1 MIASFILAALRQRAE
16 RKPDSPAFSFVD
28 YEVDPGGF
36 TETLTWSQVYRRVRV
51 VAAEVSS
58 RGTPGDRVA
67 ILAPQGLD
75 YIVGFL
81 AAMEAGRVAVPLSVP
96 AFGTHDERVSAVLRD
111 SSPATILTTSAVL
124 GDVVG
129 CARAGLAGSAPAVI
143 EIDALDLDGEPA
155 FEASSALH
163 AKTALLQYTSG
174 STRRPAGR
182 HGDAP

>member
-1 MIASFILAALRQRAE
+1 MPVIESSIPAALRQRAD
-16 RKPDSPAFSFVD
+16 RQPDSPAFTFID
-28 YEVDPGGF
+28 YEIDPGGF

-51 VAAEVSS
+51 VAAEVAS
-58 RGTPGDRVA
+58 RGTPGDRVT

-129 CARAGLAGSAPAVI
+129 CARAEFARSAPAVI

-155 FEASSALH
+155 FRRALI
-163 AKTALLQYTSG
+163 YTRKPRCC
-174 STRRPAGR
+174 STRRARRVGPPGSW
-182 HGDAP
+182 